1 MYSLGRSRASHRST
15 SCRPD
20 LSRRSCRQRRE
31 QRLSRKDRPPRSAER
46 PPALQPT
53 RAGPWAA
60 IPTKNL
66 PGQSVS
72 ADWHGHVGASVLVS
86 TPSSGHTYGSPGEPD
101 GTCRC
106 GWALMP
112 VRTSYETAEPAWAA
126 CLRPAGPP
134 NSRSSGPTS
143 MLSRAPSRRLHLRYF
158 RRARRYMP
166 LQMSVGIAQHII

>member
-15 SCRPD
+15 SRRPD
-20 LSRRSCRQRRE
+20 LSRRSCTAARATVEPQRSSPTVGRATSSAAAH
-31 QRLSRKDRPPRSAER
+31 QDRFVGGPFSRKLAGKKC
-46 PPALQPT
+46 LCGPT
-53 RAGPWAA
+53 RSCWC
-60 IPTKNL
+60 I
-66 PGQSVS
+66 
-72 ADWHGHVGASVLVS
+72 GACV
-86 TPSSGHTYGSPGEPD
+86 TPCSGHTYGSPGEPH
-101 GTCRC
+101 GTDRC
-106 GWALMP
+106 GWALVP
-112 VRTSYETAEPAWAA
+112 LSRSYETVEPAWDA